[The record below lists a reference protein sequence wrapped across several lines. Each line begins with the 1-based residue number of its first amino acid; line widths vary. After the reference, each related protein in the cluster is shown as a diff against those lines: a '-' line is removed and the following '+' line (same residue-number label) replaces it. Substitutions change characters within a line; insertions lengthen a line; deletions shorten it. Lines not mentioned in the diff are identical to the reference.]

1 MMRSQSLSRTAEIT
15 AGRSSISPRIIV
27 TLPLSTPTALSSR
40 SLSATSKITGRSPR
54 SSNIPVAYAPTR
66 PVPPVIKIPFFAI
79 RILLSRYRYN
89 KLIRRVNLIFRRT
102 WLDSGGRYLDLL
114 GAKMIAFLRQRR
126 GATGVTINLLIM
138 MFVLAGSLS
147 FESKGLAQEKMRL
160 AWAGFSPTNSPIW
173 VIEDRKLLQ
182 KMGVQPEIIAI
193 GNSPTVLQALLA
205 GEIDASSI
213 SVTTLTSSRLAG
225 ADTVMIVGVV
235 PTFVD
240 HIVSVSNITTVEQLK
255 GKTGGVNRLGTT
267 SDLGLRLALTKLGI
281 EPDKDVKII
290 PTGGTAERFAA
301 LSKGITQFTIIP
313 EPFLT
318 EAEKKFGFRN
328 LYNIS
333 DLKIPFWWNG
343 ILSREGIVKTKRPL
357 LLKLARAV
365 VEAMHIIK
373 TEKEY
378 AKSLFKKNLGV
389 AEPEGLE
396 RAYRDYSNAFPEV
409 PYATPDGVK
418 TMLDDLARSNPKA
431 ATADPKAFV
440 DPSFIKEL
448 DSSGFIKQL
457 YRR

>member
-1 MMRSQSLSRTAEIT
+1 MIKRLSIIMLVLAISLSL
-15 AGRSSISPRIIV
+15 G
-27 TLPLSTPTALSSR
+27 SR
-40 SLSATSKITGRSPR
+40 
-54 SSNIPVAYAPTR
+54 V
-66 PVPPVIKIPFFAI
+66 F
-79 RILLSRYRYN
+79 
-89 KLIRRVNLIFRRT
+89 
-102 WLDSGGRYLDLL
+102 
-114 GAKMIAFLRQRR
+114 
-126 GATGVTINLLIM
+126 
-138 MFVLAGSLS
+138 
-147 FESKGLAQEKMRL
+147 AQERLRL

-193 GNSPTVLQALLA
+193 SASPTVLQALLA
-205 GEIDASSI
+205 NEIEAASI

-225 ADTVMIVGVV
+225 ADTVMIVGIV

-240 HIVSVSNITTVEQLK
+240 HIASLSSITAVEQLK
-255 GKTGGVNRLGTT
+255 GKTAGVNRLGST
-267 SDLGLRLALTKLGI
+267 SDLGLRLALRKLGI

-318 EAEKKFGFRN
+318 EGEKKFGFRN

-343 ILSREGIVKTKRPL
+343 ILSREGIVKAKRPL
-357 LLKLARAV
+357 LLKLARAM

-373 TEKEY
+373 TDKEY

-389 AEPEGLE
+389 ADPEGLE
-396 RAYRDYSNAFPEV
+396 RAYKDYSSVFPEV
-409 PYATPDGVK
+409 PYPTPDGVK
-418 TMLDDLARSNPKA
+418 TMLDDLARTNPKA
-431 ATADPKAFV
+431 AAADPKTFV
-440 DPSFIKEL
+440 DPSLIKEL

-457 YRR
+457 YKK

>member
-1 MMRSQSLSRTAEIT
+1 
-15 AGRSSISPRIIV
+15 
-27 TLPLSTPTALSSR
+27 
-40 SLSATSKITGRSPR
+40 
-54 SSNIPVAYAPTR
+54 
-66 PVPPVIKIPFFAI
+66 VIKK
-79 RILLSRYRYN
+79 LS
-89 KLIRRVNLIFRRT
+89 I
-102 WLDSGGRYLDLL
+102 
-114 GAKMIAFLRQRR
+114 
-126 GATGVTINLLIM
+126 IM
-138 MFVLAGSLS
+138 LVLAISLS
-147 FESKGLAQEKMRL
+147 FGSRVLSQERLRL

-182 KMGVQPEIIAI
+182 KMGVEPEIIAI

-240 HIVSVSNITTVEQLK
+240 HIVSVSNITAVEQLK

-313 EPFLT
+313 EPFVT
-318 EAEKKFGFRN
+318 QAEKLNLRN

-343 ILSREGIVKTKRPL
+343 ILSREAIVKSKRPL
-357 LLKLARAV
+357 MLKLARAM
-365 VEAMHIIK
+365 VEAIHIIK

-378 AKSLFKKNLGV
+378 AINLFKKNLGV
-389 AEPEGLE
+389 TDPEGLE

-409 PYATPDGVK
+409 PYPTPDGVK
-418 TMLDDLARSNPKA
+418 TMLDYMARTNPKA

-440 DPSFIKEL
+440 DPSLIKEL
-448 DSSGFIKQL
+448 DSSGFIRQL
-457 YRR
+457 YKK

>member
-1 MMRSQSLSRTAEIT
+1 VIKKLSIIMLVLAISLS
-15 AGRSSISPRIIV
+15 
-27 TLPLSTPTALSSR
+27 
-40 SLSATSKITGRSPR
+40 
-54 SSNIPVAYAPTR
+54 
-66 PVPPVIKIPFFAI
+66 
-79 RILLSRYRYN
+79 
-89 KLIRRVNLIFRRT
+89 
-102 WLDSGGRYLDLL
+102 LDSRV
-114 GAKMIAFLRQRR
+114 F
-126 GATGVTINLLIM
+126 
-138 MFVLAGSLS
+138 
-147 FESKGLAQEKMRL
+147 AQERLRL

-193 GNSPTVLQALLA
+193 SASPTVLQALLA
-205 GEIDASSI
+205 NEIEAASI

-240 HIVSVSNITTVEQLK
+240 HIVSLSSITAVEQLK
-255 GKTGGVNRLGTT
+255 GKTAGVNRLGST
-267 SDLGLRLALTKLGI
+267 SDLGLRLALRKLGV

-318 EAEKKFGFRN
+318 EGEKKFGFRN

-343 ILSREGIVKTKRPL
+343 ILSREGIVKAKRPL
-357 LLKLARAV
+357 LLKLARAM

-373 TEKEY
+373 TDKEY

-389 AEPEGLE
+389 ADPEGLE
-396 RAYRDYSNAFPEV
+396 RAYKDYSSVFPEV
-409 PYATPDGVK
+409 PYPTPDGVK
-418 TMLDDLARSNPKA
+418 TMLDDLARTNPKA
-431 ATADPKAFV
+431 AAADPKAFV
-440 DPSFIKEL
+440 DPSLIREL

-457 YRR
+457 YRK